1 MDYIYVDNSN
11 LYIEGRRAS
20 AVAQGLADNIIHA
33 MNDGILDHAYTI
45 SFGKLHEFLVGSDKR
60 QIKRAALFGS
70 RPPPNDGIWQYA
82 KKAGFEL
89 HLEDRNYAN
98 KEKKIDISVSCMKPT
113 FNLAKKRC
121 RIDRLSLSNFKT
133 TRTGIATLLT
143 KDAYKSDGYKK
154 GNPEEETFVLVAG
167 DSDYVPTIN
176 ELRADGFNIEVVF
189 WNHAS
194 RELKQAAVK
203 FTGLDGFLET
213 LRL

>member
-11 LYIEGRRAS
+11 LYIEGRRTS
-20 AVAQGLADNIIHA
+20 AVQQGLADNIVEA
-33 MNDGILDHAYTI
+33 MNDGVLDHAYII
-45 SFGKLHEFLVGSDKR
+45 SFGKLHEFLCGPDKR

-98 KEKKIDISVSCMKPT
+98 KEKKID
-113 FNLAKKRC
+113 
-121 RIDRLSLSNFKT
+121 
-133 TRTGIATLLT
+133 TGIATLIT
-143 KDAYKSDGYKK
+143 KDAYKSDAYKK
-154 GNPEEETFVLVAG
+154 GKPDEDLFVLVAG
-167 DSDYVPTIN
+167 DSDYVPTIKALQ
-176 ELRADGFNIEVVF
+176 EDGFIVEVVF

-194 RELKQAAVK
+194 RELKEAASK
-203 FTGLDGFLET
+203 FVGLDPYLEQ